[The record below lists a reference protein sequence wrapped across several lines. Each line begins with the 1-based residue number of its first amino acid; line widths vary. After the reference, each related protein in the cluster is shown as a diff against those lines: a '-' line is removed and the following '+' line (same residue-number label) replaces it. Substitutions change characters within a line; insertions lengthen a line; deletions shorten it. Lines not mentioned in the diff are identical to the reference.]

1 MPDEPK
7 KPELTLLGES
17 SEMSEDEIVESLMQ
31 FIESKVNPKAEN

>member
-17 SEMSEDEIVESLMQ
+17 SEMSEEEIVESLMK
-31 FIESKVNPKAEN
+31 FIESKVDSKADN